1 MFIQKSGNEGGGGGR
16 KKISKKKSAVHDSGD
31 GEEPPSTPG
40 KEEWIDVTKDVVDQM
55 FGGRPEERAAFE
67 QLGEMSRVC

>member
-1 MFIQKSGNEGGGGGR
+1 M
-16 KKISKKKSAVHDSGD
+16 VHDSGD

-40 KEEWIDVTKDVVDQM
+40 KEEWIDVTKEVVDQM